1 MRDGSEG
8 QERKRE
14 MMDKAGFLEE
24 LKQRERFLE
33 NEAFDLAS
41 LSERLDEL
49 EDEEITVTQPGE
61 KPVKVEIP
69 KVEEDKA
76 NNAKNLLAAI
86 SGTMKALR
94 NVRFMISRISSSL
107 EMDEK

>member
-1 MRDGSEG
+1 
-8 QERKRE
+8 

-24 LKQRERFLE
+24 LKQREQFLE

-61 KPVKVEIP
+61 RPVKVKIP
-69 KVEEDKA
+69 SVEQDKA
-76 NNAKNLLAAI
+76 NNAQNLLAAI
-86 SGTMKALR
+86 AGTMKALR

-107 EMDEK
+107 EMEGEEGK

>member
-1 MRDGSEG
+1 
-8 QERKRE
+8 
-14 MMDKAGFLEE
+14 MMDKVGFLEE
-24 LKQRERFLE
+24 LKTREQFLE

-61 KPVKVEIP
+61 RPVKVKIP
-69 KVEEDKA
+69 SVEQDKA
-76 NNAKNLLAAI
+76 NNAKNLLDAI
-86 SGTMKALR
+86 AGTMKALK

-107 EMDEK
+107 EMEGESK